1 MSYAKYAC
9 ITCDLIYDEEK
20 GWPEEGFPPGTLWR
34 DIPDD
39 WMCPDCSASKDDFY
53 IVE

>member
-9 ITCDLIYDEEK
+9 ITCDLVYDEAL
-20 GWPEEGFPPGTLWR
+20 GWPDEGFPPGTLWK

-53 IVE
+53 LVE